1 MTQIK
6 EPEREHS
13 ILIVDDDAA
22 FLDGTRRALLAHN
35 ITNITT
41 IQDSAM
47 VLSTIAEGSYTV
59 IILDWV
65 MPKFSGAD
73 LLPELIR
80 QYPHIPVIIITG
92 VSDLE
97 NVVSCIKQGAYDY
110 VTKPIDTT
118 KLVSVVQNACKSSE
132 LIARNRQLTGYLLGE
147 PLSDPQHFS
156 DFITCSDKIQAIF
169 KVIETLACSK
179 QPVLITGET
188 GVGKELIATAI
199 HRCSGFKGRMVTV
212 NVAGLDDAMF
222 ADTLFGHKKG
232 AYTGANESREGL
244 IEQAKGGTLF
254 LDEIGDLSNAS
265 QIKLLRLLQ
274 QGEYYRLG
282 SDVLHK
288 SDARIVAASNA
299 NFQTLLTAGTFRS
312 DLFYRI
318 SAQTLTI
325 PPLRE
330 RREDIIPLVEHFV
343 EQTARSLS
351 IKVPNLSRE
360 VRQALISYDFPGNVR
375 EMINKTH
382 NAVMHNRT
390 GTLTLGDFPGLRP
403 GSLIPNKIIRR
414 IGSDQFALNCIFHSF
429 PTVDE
434 VETMLAIEAMA
445 LTEGNRS
452 MAAKMLGISRPT
464 LQKRMEEIAARAND
478 GDGNIPTEHEVRQP
492 E

>member
-1 MTQIK
+1 MPPIK
-6 EPEREHS
+6 QSEREHS

-22 FLDGTRRALLAHN
+22 FLDGTRRALLTHD
-35 ITNITT
+35 IGNITT
-41 IQDSAM
+41 LLDSTQ
-47 VLSTIAEGSYTV
+47 VLSTLATGAYTV
-59 IILDWV
+59 ILLDWV
-65 MPKFSGAD
+65 MPNLSGAD
-73 LLPELIR
+73 LLPELTR

-97 NVVSCIKQGAYDY
+97 NAVNCIKQGAYDY
-110 VTKPIDTT
+110 ISKPIDTT

-132 LIARNRQLTGYLLGE
+132 LIIRNRQLTEYLLGE
-147 PLSDPQHFS
+147 PLSSPQHFS
-156 DFITCSDKIQAIF
+156 DFITCSERMQSIF
-169 KVIETLACSK
+169 KVIETLACSR

-188 GVGKELIATAI
+188 GVGKELIATAL
-199 HRCSGFKGRMVTV
+199 HRCSGLKGRMITV

-274 QGEYYRLG
+274 QNEYYRLG

-299 NFQTLLTAGTFRS
+299 NFQTLMVSGAFRS

-318 SAQTLTI
+318 SAQTLSI

-330 RREDIIPLVEHFV
+330 RREDILPLVEHFID
-343 EQTARSLS
+343 QTAKSLS
-351 IKVPNLSRE
+351 IKPPELSRE
-360 VRQALISYDFPGNVR
+360 TRQALISYDFPGNVR
-375 EMINKTH
+375 EMINKIQH
-382 NAVMHNRT
+382 AVMHNRT
-390 GTLTLGDFPGLRP
+390 GALTLDDFPGLMP
-403 GSLIPNKIIRR
+403 GSLLPNQIIRR
-414 IGSDQFALNCIFHSF
+414 IGNNQFALNGIFHSF

-434 VETMLAIEAMA
+434 VETLLVNEAMT

-464 LQKRMEEIAARAND
+464 LQKRMEQIAARC
-478 GDGNIPTEHEVRQP
+478 GDGKSESIGSA
-492 E
+492 